1 MNVSQT
7 SLDDLRIELAVT
19 LTPEDYTPRVDR
31 SLKRHQKNAQM
42 PGFRKGKVPMQLI
55 KRQYGQSV
63 LAEELNQML
72 SEQLQSHIQ
81 ENKLNVL
88 GNPIP
93 SEDKEDS
100 GDWNNPDT
108 FTFHYELGLA
118 PALDL
123 DFGKKAKFTRH
134 KIK

>member
-19 LTPEDYTPRVDR
+19 LAPEDYTPRVDKT
-31 SLKRHQKNAQM
+31 LKRHQRNAQM

-55 KRQYGQSV
+55 QRQYGQSV

-72 SEQLQSHIQ
+72 SEQLQAHIQ

-88 GNPIP
+88 GNPPQRKQRRRRRLEQPRHVHFSLRI
-93 SEDKEDS
+93 
-100 GDWNNPDT
+100 G
-108 FTFHYELGLA
+108 
-118 PALDL
+118 
-123 DFGKKAKFTRH
+123 TRS
-134 KIK
+134 